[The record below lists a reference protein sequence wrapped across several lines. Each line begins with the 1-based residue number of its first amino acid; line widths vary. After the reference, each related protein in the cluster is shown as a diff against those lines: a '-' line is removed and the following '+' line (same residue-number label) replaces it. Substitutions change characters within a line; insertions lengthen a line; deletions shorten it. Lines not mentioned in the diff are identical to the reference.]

1 MNLVHNERIKLSATW
16 LNGLATAAVAVGSI
30 APSIAAVT
38 GATSPILAAGL
49 ALFWLLIGAGLH
61 FTARALLGRLRDTP

>member
-1 MNLVHNERIKLSATW
+1 VNLIHNERLKLSATW

-38 GATSPILAAGL
+38 GATSPIVAVGL
-49 ALFWLLIGAGLH
+49 AVFWLLVGTGLH
-61 FTARALLGRLRDTP
+61 FAARALLGRLRDTP